1 MKYGR
6 EYSQLGEIMAYEVKA
21 QQRQQQTGS
30 N

>member
-6 EYSQLGEIMAYEVKA
+6 EYSQLDEIMGYEVKA
-21 QQRQQQTGS
+21 QQGQQQTGS